1 MAYIRLKSATLDIP
15 IYDVQGRSL
24 KKRLASLR
32 NRGEVSDKKPDTV
45 ILRAINDLTLSIGPG
60 DRVGLVGHNGAGK
73 STLLRVMAGIYPPTA
88 GTVETEG
95 KSVPLLGI
103 SLGMDENSTGRQNLR
118 LRGLLLG
125 MSEDEINEK
134 QGEIEAFS
142 ELGDFMDLP
151 IRTYS
156 TGMKVRLGFAIST
169 AVDAQILLLDEVMG
183 VGDASFKDKANR
195 RLAELHERSEIVVL
209 ALHDNATIR
218 KTCDKALWMEK
229 GCARMFGP
237 VEEVLAAYEDSTVR
251 SIA

>member
-1 MAYIRLKSATLDIP
+1 MAYIRLENATLDLP

-24 KKRLASLR
+24 KKRLAALR
-32 NRGEVSDKKPDTV
+32 NRATEVNKQPDTV
-45 ILRAINDLTLSIGPG
+45 ILRAINDLTLSIGHG

-73 STLLRVMAGIYPPTA
+73 STLLRMMAGIYSPTA
-88 GTVETEG
+88 GAVEIHG
-95 KSVPLLGI
+95 KSVPLLDI
-103 SLGMDENSTGRQNLR
+103 SLGMDENSTGWQNMR

-125 MSEDEINEK
+125 MSDEEINEK
-134 QGEIEAFS
+134 RGEIAAFS
-142 ELGDFMDLP
+142 ELGDFMNLP

-156 TGMKVRLGFAIST
+156 TGMRVRLGFAIST

-218 KTCDKALWMEK
+218 RTCDKALWMDK
-229 GCARMFGP
+229 GCAKMFGP
-237 VEEVLAAYEDSTVR
+237 VEEVLAAYEGSVGQPV
-251 SIA
+251 S